1 MDISISY
8 IYFLFIFAIISSA
21 NTKYILANAGM
32 KCPPGSTSLKNA
44 ECAQACKDLGISKI
58 DTTLANGKMCFKN
71 SKGICRQ
78 NGKNGLQA
86 QLVCKTDKKDG
97 KINLEAHFFILD
109 KWNNSFKSFNKWIYR
124 EEFLQCVTARNLKNA
139 GKDCW
144 INCKSRQGKCSWCGD
159 TGMCCKKGFHD
170 KSNGCDGTFGGKTRH
185 ECVLRPGKV
194 LS

>member
-1 MDISISY
+1 MLNYFQCSMDISISY
-8 IYFLFIFAIISSA
+8 IHFLFIFAIISSA

-78 NGKNGLQA
+78 NGKNGFLA

-109 KWNNSFKSFNKWIYR
+109 K
-124 EEFLQCVTARNLKNA
+124 
-139 GKDCW
+139 
-144 INCKSRQGKCSWCGD
+144 
-159 TGMCCKKGFHD
+159 
-170 KSNGCDGTFGGKTRH
+170 
-185 ECVLRPGKV
+185 
-194 LS
+194 